1 MHDLSILDTNETYFH
16 DIDDVRTFL
25 AGLMEFA
32 SNPDNEDLMDEEL
45 KANFS
50 LFMSGERP
58 LQIGG
63 KPYYLLDVKAL
74 LFDEDTFDERV
85 F

>member
-1 MHDLSILDTNETYFH
+1 MHDLNIFDTNETYFH
-16 DIDDVRTFL
+16 DIDDVRAFL

-32 SNPDNEDLMDEEL
+32 NSPDNQELMDEEL

-50 LFMSGERP
+50 LFISGEKP

-63 KPYYLLDVKAL
+63 KPYYLSDIKAL
-74 LFDEDTFDERV
+74 LFDEDTCDERV